1 MRLLTLVTLL
11 ASAAA
16 LGTAAPSSP
25 LLPLRATAVDL
36 ILHKVVDGTVIA
48 ATAGGSASAARTAVG
63 SAHPLQTVA
72 GATGPSTILKGR
84 AVVICGSGG
93 DALGGRRVGVRCDA
107 DSLAEG
113 AALMRNFGQP
123 AAAKA
128 AGGATHSGLFV
139 VTAAAL
145 REASSP
151 SSSVFS
157 EFSAALEGNA
167 NTVILMGGQH
177 HDLHDVDGQQPSPA
191 SAFLASLADALAT
204 RRFASAVYVT
214 DSASNSALLRLLG
227 GSEGKGE
234 EGIASPPPSYVYLR
248 RPAAITADAAHPQN
262 TFPLQP
268 PSTALL
274 PPEAFSNSYVVIH
287 NKQQKKKTAEA
298 AGTSTKKGRKNNKAA
313 AEEAADAALPS
324 GVLIATSFDTI
335 GAVPTAARDGL
346 RGYASPA
353 AAVVGA
359 ALHRVAATLSGSAAS
374 SGEGATHTPTAVYG
388 LIGHSGGLGDLHLAA
403 AGADGTLS
411 SSAGSFLAAAAIIID
426 TDLLAEESSA
436 GSSADEAASATTTF
450 FLQIAEDYAAANN
463 ANGSN
468 TDKKSMSAM
477 VKAIVDAGRRSGI
490 TFTPEVVA
498 KPTKTARSGVS
509 SSIGAAGGVH
519 QHSAAL
525 GGVPVIRVTSVSATA
540 PQQPLLLR
548 GRGAKATSNNN
559 DASAVVALL
568 AKVAASIADAATSY
582 HAAASTSAAA
592 VPESSSSVSSGSSS
606 ELVLGQ
612 LLAAS
617 ARCDRSTA
625 AAIGLARHFGGGKD
639 GAVTTTTG
647 ASLASAPEEECCVFG
662 RVVEELF
669 TSTIPSAA
677 RRGLPVTAASPL
689 SAPTNSTPAVVLL
702 STPSAFAAAAVTASS
717 STTSTSSAVSAAAL
731 LLSGPMA
738 VAAEAHI
745 LLESS
750 YEAALTA
757 AIVAYLVVLA
767 VAMFGPRGAKRLLF

>member
-16 LGTAAPSSP
+16 LGTAAPASP
-25 LLPLRATAVDL
+25 LLPMRATAVDL
-36 ILHKVVDGTVIA
+36 TLHKVIDGTVA
-48 ATAGGSASAARTAVG
+48 ATAAGGLAPAVDRTAVG
-63 SAHPLQTVA
+63 SAHPLPTVA

-84 AVVICGSGG
+84 AVVICGSGDNFPG
-93 DALGGRRVGVRCDA
+93 QRAGVRCDA
-107 DSLAEG
+107 VSLAAG
-113 AALMRNFGQP
+113 AALMRNLGQS
-123 AAAKA
+123 AAAKKA

-151 SSSVFS
+151 SSSAFT

-167 NTVILMGGQH
+167 NTVILMSGQEV
-177 HDLHDVDGQQPSPA
+177 DADGQQPSPA

-214 DSASNSALLRLLG
+214 DSASNSDLLRLLG
-227 GSEGKGE
+227 GSEEGKDKGE
-234 EGIASPPPSYVYLR
+234 DANEGGGASFSSPPPRYIYLR
-248 RPAAITADAAHPQN
+248 RPAGITADAAHPQN
-262 TFPLQP
+262 AFPLQP

-274 PPEAFSNSYVVIH
+274 PPAAFSNSYVVIH
-287 NKQQKKKTAEA
+287 NKQQKKAAEA
-298 AGTSTKKGRKNNKAA
+298 AGTSTKKGRKNSNKAA
-313 AEEAADAALPS
+313 AEEAAENTALPA
-324 GVLIATSFDTI
+324 GVLIATSFDVI

-359 ALHRVAATLSGSAAS
+359 ALHRVAATLGGAA
-374 SGEGATHTPTAVYG
+374 ATSFESQSEVAPHSPTAVYG

-403 AGADGTLS
+403 AGADGALS
-411 SSAGSFLAAAAIIID
+411 SPAGSSLAAAAIIID
-426 TDLLAEESSA
+426 TDLLAEASS
-436 GSSADEAASATTTF
+436 SDIADVEF
-450 FLQIAEDYAAANN
+450 FLQTTEDYAADAN
-463 ANGSN
+463 SN
-468 TDKKSMSAM
+468 KDNKKTMSAL

-490 TFTPEVVA
+490 NFTPEVVA
-498 KPTKTARSGVS
+498 KPTKTSRGGS
-509 SSIGAAGGVH
+509 STTAAAAAAGGVH

-525 GGVPVIRVTSVSATA
+525 GGGVPVIRVSSVSATA

-548 GRGAKATSNNN
+548 GRGSKTVSG

-568 AKVAASIADAATSY
+568 SKVAASIADAATSY
-582 HAAASTSAAA
+582 HTASTSAAVSA
-592 VPESSSSVSSGSSS
+592 PSSGSLSSS

-625 AAIGLARHFGGGKD
+625 AAIDLGRHFGGGKD
-639 GAVTTTTG
+639 TAK
-647 ASLASAPEEECCVFG
+647 AAASAPSEECLFG
-662 RVVEELF
+662 RVVEELY

-677 RRGLPVTAASPL
+677 RRGLPATAASPL
-689 SAPTNSTPAVVLL
+689 SAPTNSTPAVVFL
-702 STPSAFAAAAVTASS
+702 STPPAFAAS
-717 STTSTSSAVSAAAL
+717 STSSAVSASTSAAL

-738 VAAEAHI
+738 VEAEAHV
-745 LLESS
+745 LPESS
-750 YEAALTA
+750 YEAALSA

-767 VAMFGPRGAKRLLF
+767 VAMFGPRGAKQLFF